1 MTAQVVSDCDA
12 ISDTATHNYILKKF
26 NGSLQVQAQQAIRGG
41 TDVNCGALYGEQNAA
56 AVRNGLLRE
65 EELDV
70 ALERLY
76 SKSYQ
81 LGIPDITSS
90 YGGPGTPSAN
100 PYTKM
105 GPEVVDTPMH
115 RQLALEGALQG
126 QVLLKNQ
133 GDHLPLKKSSIKK
146 LALIGPHA
154 NGSIIFLGGP
164 NYHGNNRLINTNTP
178 LLRAQAKLPGASV
191 TYAHGCN
198 VSGTSKSEFAT
209 ATAAAAAADTVVLF
223 LGLDDRI
230 ENEGHDRSSLELPGQ
245 QEALALAVAEAAT
258 APVTIVLTNGGPISL
273 KALKDSPKVGAI
285 LEGFMPGQ
293 YAAEATM
300 QMLLGEVSPSGLLPV
315 TVYDADFIQRRPITD
330 LDLRGSGGV
339 TYRYFDGVPQ
349 WPFGFGLSFG
359 SFTFTA
365 GGVQTLHTT
374 VAAAESK
381 PLCFSVT
388 VTNEASA
395 TMESDVVVLG
405 FIGSSLPDSPRNAK
419 LCDFQREAAVKP
431 GESRTV
437 KLCVDSLGRALAL
450 VDQTGN
456 QRVVP
461 GEYTVTMGVEGS
473 VGGAGAGKVVGK
485 VVVAA

>member
-1 MTAQVVSDCDA
+1 MPLTGVSDRA
-12 ISDTATHNYILKKF
+12 
-26 NGSLQVQAQQAIRGG
+26 
-41 TDVNCGALYGEQNAA
+41 
-56 AVRNGLLRE
+56 
-65 EELDV
+65 
-70 ALERLY
+70 
-76 SKSYQ
+76 
-81 LGIPDITSS
+81 
-90 YGGPGTPSAN
+90 
-100 PYTKM
+100 
-105 GPEVVDTPMH
+105 
-115 RQLALEGALQG
+115 
-126 QVLLKNQ
+126 
-133 GDHLPLKKSSIKK
+133 
-146 LALIGPHA
+146 
-154 NGSIIFLGGP
+154 GP
-164 NYHGNNRLINTNTP
+164 NYHGNNRLISTNTP

-191 TYAHGCN
+191 AYAHGCN
-198 VSGTSKSEFAT
+198 VSGASRSEFAA

-245 QEALALAVAEAAT
+245 QQALALAVAAAAA
-258 APVTIVLTNGGPISL
+258 APVTIVLTNGGTISL

-300 QMLLGEVSPSGLLPV
+300 QLLLGEASPSGLLPV
-315 TVYDADFIQRRPITD
+315 TVYDADFIHRRPITD

-349 WPFGFGLSFG
+349 WPFGFGLSYG
-359 SFTFTA
+359 SFTFSA
-365 GGVQTLHTT
+365 AVQTLHTT
-374 VAAAESK
+374 VAAAETK

-388 VTNEASA
+388 VKNEASA

-450 VDQTGN
+450 VDDAGN

-461 GEYTVTMGVEGS
+461 GEYTVTAGVKGG
-473 VGGAGAGKVVGK
+473 VGGAGAGGVVGK
-485 VVVAA
+485 VVVAT